1 VRGAGSTRHYE
12 WSTPSHGKIVV
23 CQVLALISVHVK
35 DRMRSVAQKQYEL
48 VCMRVQKA
56 HVCWTAKKP
65 CGIVKTDN
73 VWIGRRYMLVW
84 YHEICLYIL
93 FVDHGPRRSHRPM
106 RKGEDRPSCV
116 KN

>member
-1 VRGAGSTRHYE
+1 MRGAGSTRHYE

-35 DRMRSVAQKQYEL
+35 DKMRSVAQKQYEL
-48 VCMRVQKA
+48 VCTRVQNA

-65 CGIVKTDN
+65 CEIVKTDN

-84 YHEICLYIL
+84 YHENASISCSSIMVRGAAIDL
-93 FVDHGPRRSHRPM
+93 
-106 RKGEDRPSCV
+106 CV
-116 KN
+116 KAKIARHV